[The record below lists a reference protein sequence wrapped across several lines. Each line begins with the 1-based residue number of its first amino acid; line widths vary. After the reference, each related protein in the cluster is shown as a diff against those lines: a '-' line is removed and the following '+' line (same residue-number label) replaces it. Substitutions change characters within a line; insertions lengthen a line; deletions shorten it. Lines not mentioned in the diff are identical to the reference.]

1 MSSRTEAALD
11 SKTFSMQIHGR
22 IINFDVL
29 PDRRV
34 ICPICRNIFK
44 NICHHMQR
52 SKCSIPNLEGFSE
65 NLKKFLNN
73 EFREEIKRSQ
83 RERKAKFDAQ
93 FRKMNND
100 QLREKQRKWKAKSN
114 ANLRTLDGNKF
125 KKARME
131 INAKSDARL
140 RKIDNEK
147 VKEQQKNWKAK
158 SDEKSRSLD
167 NEKFKERQK
176 NWKAKSNEKLRSID
190 NEKFKADQ
198 NARKKL
204 SRTRKMAMDP
214 KGVTIAERKAQYK
227 KKSNWTAKDRLH
239 DFRESTKYNAIFI
252 CNCCHRRLFLENVQ
266 VITEKLLISINQFKA
281 GIYRMCVEEDIK
293 TQIEG
298 RH

>member
-1 MSSRTEAALD
+1 MCVTFCKELLNSLKMSSRTEAALD

-114 ANLRTLDGNKF
+114 ANLRTLDENKF

-147 VKEQQKNWKAK
+147 VKEQQKN
-158 SDEKSRSLD
+158 R
-167 NEKFKERQK
+167 
-176 NWKAKSNEKLRSID
+176 KAKSNKKLRSID
-190 NEKFKADQ
+190 NERVK
-198 NARKKL
+198 
-204 SRTRKMAMDP
+204 
-214 KGVTIAERKAQYK
+214 E
-227 KKSNWTAKDRLH
+227 
-239 DFRESTKYNAIFI
+239 
-252 CNCCHRRLFLENVQ
+252 
-266 VITEKLLISINQFKA
+266 
-281 GIYRMCVEEDIK
+281 
-293 TQIEG
+293 
-298 RH
+298 